1 MEKKNNHVGV
11 ACASIDSSSISVADN
26 SDYEV
31 VPLMDN
37 GSIGSDSKPAAI
49 NKAVHL
55 DVKQSVLDNSSL
67 VTPAMD
73 CPTEVKTSNDDN
85 NSGRISSFTCLVK
98 DNDSRS
104 EPFEMGM
111 IPYQGVP
118 DSSNAVVTPH
128 YNYVGHP
135 LYHSTLSNHV

>member
-1 MEKKNNHVGV
+1 
-11 ACASIDSSSISVADN
+11 
-26 SDYEV
+26 
-31 VPLMDN
+31 MDN

-98 DNDSRS
+98 DNDS
-104 EPFEMGM
+104 
-111 IPYQGVP
+111 
-118 DSSNAVVTPH
+118 
-128 YNYVGHP
+128 
-135 LYHSTLSNHV
+135 

>member
-11 ACASIDSSSISVADN
+11 ACASIDSSGISVAEN
-26 SDYEV
+26 SDNEV

-98 DNDSRS
+98 DNDS
-104 EPFEMGM
+104 
-111 IPYQGVP
+111 
-118 DSSNAVVTPH
+118 
-128 YNYVGHP
+128 
-135 LYHSTLSNHV
+135 